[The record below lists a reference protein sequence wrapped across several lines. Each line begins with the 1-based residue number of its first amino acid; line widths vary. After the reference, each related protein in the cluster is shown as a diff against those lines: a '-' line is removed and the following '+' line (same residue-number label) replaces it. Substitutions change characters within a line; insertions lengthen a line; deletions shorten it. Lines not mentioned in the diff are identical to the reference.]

1 MYIVYFTRRMNMLK
15 NKNLLATIVALTVM
29 VVAALFMTQK
39 EQNNSSTSTEKVKIG
54 VLQFVTHDSLDEIYK
69 GIKAGLEEG
78 GYTTTDNLEIDF
90 MNAEGDQSQVQTM
103 SKKLVDNGNELLIG
117 IATPAAQGLANATTE
132 LPIIMGA
139 VTDPVGANLVTDLK
153 NPGGN
158 ITGVSDQTP
167 VADAVSLI
175 KEITPDA
182 KTIGVLYSSNEDNS
196 KIQVAEFKAAAEE
209 AGYTVLEYAVA
220 SSNEI
225 AATVEVASSKADVL
239 FTPVDNTVAS
249 AFSTVVSVANKTKTP
264 IFTSVEDMVE
274 GGGIASV
281 TLSQYDL
288 GVATGKMAAKILD
301 GANPAD
307 TPVQIFNE
315 GTVVVNQKV
324 AKELGI
330 TLSDD
335 VISKASKV
343 IE

>member
-1 MYIVYFTRRMNMLK
+1 MLK

-39 EQNNSSTSTEKVKIG
+39 EQSNSSTSTEKVKIG

-69 GIKAGLEEG
+69 GIKAGLKEG

-196 KIQVAEFKAAAEE
+196 KIQVAEFKAVAEE

-225 AATVEVASSKADVL
+225 AATVEIASSKADVL

-301 GANPAD
+301 GANPED

-315 GTVVVNQKV
+315 STVVVNQKV

>member
-1 MYIVYFTRRMNMLK
+1 MK

-39 EQNNSSTSTEKVKIG
+39 EQSSQSASSEKVKIG

-78 GYTTTDNLEIDF
+78 GYSTTDNLEIDF

-209 AGYTVLEYAVA
+209 AGYAVLEYAVA

-249 AFSTVVSVANKTKTP
+249 AFSTVVSVTNKTKTP

>member
-1 MYIVYFTRRMNMLK
+1 MMK
-15 NKNLLATIVALTVM
+15 NKNLLATIIALTVM
-29 VVAALFMTQK
+29 VVAALFLTQK
-39 EQNNSSTSTEKVKIG
+39 EQNNSTNSTAKVKIG

-78 GYTTTDNLEIDF
+78 GYTTTENLSIDF

-167 VADAVSLI
+167 VADTVSLI

-220 SSNEI
+220 SSNEL
-225 AATVEVASSKADVL
+225 ASTVEVASSKVDAL

-249 AFSTVVSVANKTKTP
+249 AFSTVVSVANKSKTP

-324 AKELGI
+324 ANELGI

-335 VISKASKV
+335 VINQASKV

>member
-1 MYIVYFTRRMNMLK
+1 MLK
-15 NKNLLATIVALTVM
+15 NKNLLATIIALTVM

-39 EQNNSSTSTEKVKIG
+39 EQSNSSISTEKVKIG

-78 GYTTTDNLEIDF
+78 GYSTTDNLDIDF
-90 MNAEGDQSQVQTM
+90 MNAEADQSQVQTM

-139 VTDPVGANLVTDLK
+139 VTDPVGANLVTNLK

-196 KIQVAEFKAAAEE
+196 KIQVEEFKAAAEE

-220 SSNEI
+220 SSNEL
-225 AATVEVASSKADVL
+225 ASTVEVATSKTDVL

-335 VISKASKV
+335 VINQASKV

>member
-1 MYIVYFTRRMNMLK
+1 MMK
-15 NKNLLATIVALTVM
+15 NKNLLATIIALTVM
-29 VVAALFMTQK
+29 VVVALFLTQK
-39 EQNNSSTSTEKVKIG
+39 EQNNSTNSTEKVKIG

-78 GYTTTDNLEIDF
+78 GYTTTENLSIDF

-103 SKKLVDNGNELLIG
+103 SKKLVENGNELLIG

-167 VADAVSLI
+167 VADTVSLI

-220 SSNEI
+220 SSNEL
-225 AATVEVASSKADVL
+225 ASTVEVASSKVDAL

-249 AFSTVVSVANKTKTP
+249 AFSTVVSVANKSKTP

-288 GVATGKMAAKILD
+288 GVATGKMTAKILD

-335 VISKASKV
+335 VINQASKV

>member
-1 MYIVYFTRRMNMLK
+1 MLK

-39 EQNNSSTSTEKVKIG
+39 EQSSQSASSEKVKIG

-78 GYTTTDNLEIDF
+78 GYSTTDNLEIDF

-139 VTDPVGANLVTDLK
+139 VTDPVGANLVIDLK

-167 VADAVSLI
+167 VADTVSLI

>member
-1 MYIVYFTRRMNMLK
+1 MMK
-15 NKNLLATIVALTVM
+15 NKNLLATIIALTVM
-29 VVAALFMTQK
+29 VVVALFLTQK
-39 EQNNSSTSTEKVKIG
+39 EQNNSTNSTEKVKIG

-78 GYTTTDNLEIDF
+78 GYTTTENLSIDF

-117 IATPAAQGLANATTE
+117 IATPAAQGLANATAE

-167 VADAVSLI
+167 VADTVSLI

-220 SSNEI
+220 SSNEL
-225 AATVEVASSKADVL
+225 ASTVEVASSKVDAL

-249 AFSTVVSVANKTKTP
+249 AFSTVVSVANKSKTP

-281 TLSQYDL
+281 TLNQYDL

-335 VISKASKV
+335 VINQASKV

>member
-1 MYIVYFTRRMNMLK
+1 MLK

-29 VVAALFMTQK
+29 VVAALFLTQK
-39 EQNNSSTSTEKVKIG
+39 EQSNSSNSTEKVKIG

-69 GIKAGLEEG
+69 GIKDGLEEG

-167 VADAVSLI
+167 VADTVSLI

-301 GANPAD
+301 GANPED

>member
-1 MYIVYFTRRMNMLK
+1 MMK
-15 NKNLLATIVALTVM
+15 NKNLLATIIALTVM
-29 VVAALFMTQK
+29 VVAALFLTQK
-39 EQNNSSTSTEKVKIG
+39 EQNNSTNSTEKVKIG

-78 GYTTTDNLEIDF
+78 GYTTAENLSIDF

-167 VADAVSLI
+167 VADTVSLI

-220 SSNEI
+220 SSNEL
-225 AATVEVASSKADVL
+225 ASTVEVASSKVDAL

-249 AFSTVVSVANKTKTP
+249 AFSTVVSVANKSKTP

-315 GTVVVNQKV
+315 GTIVVNQKV

-335 VISKASKV
+335 VINQASKV

>member
-1 MYIVYFTRRMNMLK
+1 MLK

-39 EQNNSSTSTEKVKIG
+39 EQSNSSTSTEKVKIG

-78 GYTTTDNLEIDF
+78 GYSTTDNLDIDF
-90 MNAEGDQSQVQTM
+90 MNAEADQSQVQTM

-139 VTDPVGANLVTDLK
+139 VTDPVGANLVKDLK

-175 KEITPDA
+175 KEITPEA

>member
-1 MYIVYFTRRMNMLK
+1 MMK
-15 NKNLLATIVALTVM
+15 NKNLLATIIALTVM
-29 VVAALFMTQK
+29 VVAALFLTQK
-39 EQNNSSTSTEKVKIG
+39 EQNNSTNSTEKVKIG

-78 GYTTTDNLEIDF
+78 GYTTTENLSIDF

-117 IATPAAQGLANATTE
+117 IATPAAQGLANATAE

-167 VADAVSLI
+167 VADTVSLI

-196 KIQVAEFKAAAEE
+196 IIQVAEFKAAAEE

-220 SSNEI
+220 SSNEL
-225 AATVEVASSKADVL
+225 ASTVEVASSKVDAL

-249 AFSTVVSVANKTKTP
+249 AFSTVVSVANKSKTP

-288 GVATGKMAAKILD
+288 GVATGKMTAKILD
-301 GANPAD
+301 GANPVD

-335 VISKASKV
+335 VINQASKV

>member
-1 MYIVYFTRRMNMLK
+1 MMK
-15 NKNLLATIVALTVM
+15 NKNLLATIIALTVM
-29 VVAALFMTQK
+29 VVAALFLTQK
-39 EQNNSSTSTEKVKIG
+39 EQNNSTNSTEKVKIG

-78 GYTTTDNLEIDF
+78 GYTTTENLSIDF

-167 VADAVSLI
+167 VADTVSLI

-220 SSNEI
+220 SSNEL
-225 AATVEVASSKADVL
+225 ASTVEVASSKVDAL

-249 AFSTVVSVANKTKTP
+249 AFSTVVSVANKSKTP

-315 GTVVVNQKV
+315 GTIVVNQKV

-335 VISKASKV
+335 VINQASKV

>member
-1 MYIVYFTRRMNMLK
+1 MK

-39 EQNNSSTSTEKVKIG
+39 EQSNSSTSTEKVKIG

-78 GYTTTDNLEIDF
+78 GYSTTDNLDIDF
-90 MNAEGDQSQVQTM
+90 MNAEADQSQVQTM

-167 VADAVSLI
+167 VADTVSLI

>member
-1 MYIVYFTRRMNMLK
+1 MLK

-39 EQNNSSTSTEKVKIG
+39 EQSNSTNSTEKVKIG

>member
-1 MYIVYFTRRMNMLK
+1 MLK

-29 VVAALFMTQK
+29 VIAALFLTQK
-39 EQNNSSTSTEKVKIG
+39 EQSSQSASSEKVKIG

-78 GYTTTDNLEIDF
+78 GYSTTDNLEIDF

-196 KIQVAEFKAAAEE
+196 KIQVAEFKAAAEA

>member
-1 MYIVYFTRRMNMLK
+1 MMK

-39 EQNNSSTSTEKVKIG
+39 EQTSQSASSEKVKIG

-78 GYTTTDNLEIDF
+78 GYSTTDNLEIDF
-90 MNAEGDQSQVQTM
+90 MNAEADQSQVQTM

-139 VTDPVGANLVTDLK
+139 VTDPVGANLVSDLK

-196 KIQVAEFKAAAEE
+196 KIQVEEFKTAAEE

-220 SSNEI
+220 SSNEL
-225 AATVEVASSKADVL
+225 ASTVEVATSKTDVL

-301 GANPAD
+301 GANPGD

-315 GTVVVNQKV
+315 GTIVVNQKV

-335 VISKASKV
+335 VINQASKV

>member
-1 MYIVYFTRRMNMLK
+1 MMK
-15 NKNLLATIVALTVM
+15 NKNLLATIIALTVM
-29 VVAALFMTQK
+29 VVVALFLTQK
-39 EQNNSSTSTEKVKIG
+39 EQNNSTNSTEKVKIG

-78 GYTTTDNLEIDF
+78 GYTTTENLSIDF

-167 VADAVSLI
+167 VADTVSLI

-220 SSNEI
+220 SSNEL
-225 AATVEVASSKADVL
+225 ASTVEVASSKVDAL
-239 FTPVDNTVAS
+239 FTPIDNTVAS
-249 AFSTVVSVANKTKTP
+249 AFSTVVSVANKSKTP

-288 GVATGKMAAKILD
+288 GVATGKMTAKILD

-335 VISKASKV
+335 VINQASKV

>member
-1 MYIVYFTRRMNMLK
+1 MK

-39 EQNNSSTSTEKVKIG
+39 EQRNLSTSTEKVKIG
-54 VLQFVTHDSLDEIYK
+54 VLQFVPHDSLDEIYK
-69 GIKAGLEEG
+69 GIKAELEEG

-167 VADAVSLI
+167 VADTVSLI

>member
-1 MYIVYFTRRMNMLK
+1 MK

-39 EQNNSSTSTEKVKIG
+39 EQSNSSTSTEKVKIG

-78 GYTTTDNLEIDF
+78 GYSTTDNLDIDF
-90 MNAEGDQSQVQTM
+90 MNAEADQSQVQTM

-139 VTDPVGANLVTDLK
+139 VTDPVGANLVKDLK

-175 KEITPDA
+175 KEITPEA

>member
-1 MYIVYFTRRMNMLK
+1 MK
-15 NKNLLATIVALTVM
+15 NKNLLATIIALTVM

-39 EQNNSSTSTEKVKIG
+39 EQSSQSASSEKVKIG

-78 GYTTTDNLEIDF
+78 GYSTTDNLEIDF
-90 MNAEGDQSQVQTM
+90 MNAEADQSQVQTM

-139 VTDPVGANLVTDLK
+139 VTDPVGANLVSDLK

-158 ITGVSDQTP
+158 ITGVSDQTS

-220 SSNEI
+220 SSNEL
-225 AATVEVASSKADVL
+225 ASTVEVATSKTDVL

-301 GANPAD
+301 GANPGD

-315 GTVVVNQKV
+315 GTIVVNQKV

-335 VISKASKV
+335 VINQASKV

>member
-1 MYIVYFTRRMNMLK
+1 MLK

-29 VVAALFMTQK
+29 VIAALFLTQK
-39 EQNNSSTSTEKVKIG
+39 EQSSQSASSEKVKIG

-78 GYTTTDNLEIDF
+78 GYSTTDNLEIDF

>member
-1 MYIVYFTRRMNMLK
+1 MMK
-15 NKNLLATIVALTVM
+15 NKNLLATIIALTVM
-29 VVAALFMTQK
+29 VVAALFLTQK
-39 EQNNSSTSTEKVKIG
+39 EQNNSTNSTEKVKIG

-78 GYTTTDNLEIDF
+78 GYTTTENLSIDF

-167 VADAVSLI
+167 VADTVSLI
-175 KEITPDA
+175 KEITPNA

-220 SSNEI
+220 SSNEL
-225 AATVEVASSKADVL
+225 ASTVEVASSKVDAL

-249 AFSTVVSVANKTKTP
+249 AFSTVVSVANKSKTP

-301 GANPAD
+301 GAHPAD

-315 GTVVVNQKV
+315 GTIVVNQKV

-335 VISKASKV
+335 VINQASKV

>member
-1 MYIVYFTRRMNMLK
+1 MK
-15 NKNLLATIVALTVM
+15 NKNLLATIIALTVM
-29 VVAALFMTQK
+29 VVAALFLTQK
-39 EQNNSSTSTEKVKIG
+39 EQNNSTNSTAKVKIG

-78 GYTTTDNLEIDF
+78 GYTTTENLSIDF

-167 VADAVSLI
+167 VADTVSLI

-196 KIQVAEFKAAAEE
+196 KIQVAEFKTAAEE

-220 SSNEI
+220 SSNEL
-225 AATVEVASSKADVL
+225 ASTVEVASSKVDAL

-249 AFSTVVSVANKTKTP
+249 AFSTVVSVANKSKTP

>member
-1 MYIVYFTRRMNMLK
+1 MLK

-39 EQNNSSTSTEKVKIG
+39 EQSNSSTSTEKVKIG

-78 GYTTTDNLEIDF
+78 GYSTTDNLDIDF
-90 MNAEGDQSQVQTM
+90 MNAEADQSQVQTM

-139 VTDPVGANLVTDLK
+139 VTDPVGANLVKDLK

-167 VADAVSLI
+167 VADAISLI
-175 KEITPDA
+175 KQITPEA

>member
-1 MYIVYFTRRMNMLK
+1 MMK
-15 NKNLLATIVALTVM
+15 NKNLLATIIALTVM
-29 VVAALFMTQK
+29 VVAALFLTQK
-39 EQNNSSTSTEKVKIG
+39 EQNNSTNSTEKVKIG
-54 VLQFVTHDSLDEIYK
+54 VLQLVTHDSLDEIYK

-78 GYTTTDNLEIDF
+78 GYTTTENLSIDF

-167 VADAVSLI
+167 VADTVSLI

-220 SSNEI
+220 SSNEL
-225 AATVEVASSKADVL
+225 ASTVEVASSKVDAL

-249 AFSTVVSVANKTKTP
+249 AFSTVVSVANKSKTP

-288 GVATGKMAAKILD
+288 GVATGKMTAKILD

-335 VISKASKV
+335 VINQASKV

>member
-1 MYIVYFTRRMNMLK
+1 MK
-15 NKNLLATIVALTVM
+15 NKTLLSVVTAL
-29 VVAALFMTQK
+29 VVLVVGAFFFNKQEETT
-39 EQNNSSTSTEKVKIG
+39 SSTDQTQTVKVG
-54 VLQFVTHDSLDEIYK
+54 VLQYVTHDSLDEIYK
-69 GIKAGLEEG
+69 GIVAGLKEA
-78 GYTTTDNLEIDF
+78 GYDDTSNLAIDF

-103 SKKLVDNGNELLIG
+103 SKKLVDNGNQLLIG

-139 VTDPVGANLVTDLK
+139 VTDPVGANLVTDLNK
-153 NPGGN
+153 PGGN

-167 VADAVSLI
+167 VADEIELI
-175 KEITPDA
+175 KAITPDA

-196 KIQVAEFKAAAEE
+196 KSQVAEFKTAAEA
-209 AGYTVLEYAVA
+209 AGYTVIEYAVP

-225 AATVEVASSKADVL
+225 ASTVEVATSKVDVL
-239 FTPVDNTVAS
+239 FTPVDNTIAS

-264 IFTSVEDMVE
+264 VYTSVEDMVE

-301 GANPAD
+301 GADPAT
-307 TPVQIFNE
+307 TPVEIFNE
-315 GTVVVNQKV
+315 GSVVVNKTV
-324 AKELGI
+324 ADELGLTI
-330 TLSDD
+330 PADILES
-335 VISKASKV
+335 ASRV

>member
-1 MYIVYFTRRMNMLK
+1 MLK

-39 EQNNSSTSTEKVKIG
+39 EQSNSSTSTEKVKIG

-175 KEITPDA
+175 KEITPNA
-182 KTIGVLYSSNEDNS
+182 KTIGILYSSNEDNS

>member
-1 MYIVYFTRRMNMLK
+1 MLK

-39 EQNNSSTSTEKVKIG
+39 EQSSQSASSEKVKIG

-78 GYTTTDNLEIDF
+78 GYSTTDNLEIDF
-90 MNAEGDQSQVQTM
+90 MNAEADQSQVQTM

-220 SSNEI
+220 SSNEL
-225 AATVEVASSKADVL
+225 ASTVEVATSKTDVL

-335 VISKASKV
+335 VINQASKV

>member
-1 MYIVYFTRRMNMLK
+1 MK

-39 EQNNSSTSTEKVKIG
+39 EQSSQSASSEKVKIG

-78 GYTTTDNLEIDF
+78 GYSTTDNLEIDF
-90 MNAEGDQSQVQTM
+90 MNAEADQSQVQTM

-196 KIQVAEFKAAAEE
+196 KIQVEEFKAAAEE

-220 SSNEI
+220 SSNEL
-225 AATVEVASSKADVL
+225 ASTVEVATSKTDVL

-301 GANPAD
+301 GANPGD

-315 GTVVVNQKV
+315 GTIVVNQKV

-335 VISKASKV
+335 VINQASKV

>member
-1 MYIVYFTRRMNMLK
+1 MK

-39 EQNNSSTSTEKVKIG
+39 EQSNSSTSTEKVKIG

-78 GYTTTDNLEIDF
+78 GYSTTDNLDIDF
-90 MNAEGDQSQVQTM
+90 MNAEADQSQVQTM

-139 VTDPVGANLVTDLK
+139 VTDPVGANLVKDLK

-175 KEITPDA
+175 KEITPEA

-335 VISKASKV
+335 VISKASNV

>member
-1 MYIVYFTRRMNMLK
+1 MK
-15 NKNLLATIVALTVM
+15 NKNLLATIIALTVM
-29 VVAALFMTQK
+29 VVAALFLTQK
-39 EQNNSSTSTEKVKIG
+39 EQNNSTNSTEKVKIG

-78 GYTTTDNLEIDF
+78 GYTTTENLSIDF

-117 IATPAAQGLANATTE
+117 IATPAAQGLANATAE

-167 VADAVSLI
+167 VADTVSLI

-220 SSNEI
+220 SSNEL
-225 AATVEVASSKADVL
+225 ASTVEVASSKVDAL

-249 AFSTVVSVANKTKTP
+249 AFSTVVSVANKSKTP

-274 GGGIASV
+274 SGGIASV

-288 GVATGKMAAKILD
+288 GVATGKMTAKILD

-335 VISKASKV
+335 VINQASKV

>member
-1 MYIVYFTRRMNMLK
+1 MK
-15 NKNLLATIVALTVM
+15 NKNLLATIIALTVM
-29 VVAALFMTQK
+29 VVAALFLTQK
-39 EQNNSSTSTEKVKIG
+39 EQNNSTNSTEKVKIG

-78 GYTTTDNLEIDF
+78 GYTTAENLSIDF

-167 VADAVSLI
+167 VADTVSLI
-175 KEITPDA
+175 KEITPNA

-220 SSNEI
+220 SSNEL
-225 AATVEVASSKADVL
+225 ASTVEVASSKVDAL

-249 AFSTVVSVANKTKTP
+249 AFSTVVSVANKSKTP

-315 GTVVVNQKV
+315 GTIVVNQKV

-335 VISKASKV
+335 VINQASKV

>member
-1 MYIVYFTRRMNMLK
+1 MK

-39 EQNNSSTSTEKVKIG
+39 EQTSQSASSEKVKIG

-78 GYTTTDNLEIDF
+78 GYSTTDNLEIDF
-90 MNAEGDQSQVQTM
+90 MNAEADQSQVQTM

-139 VTDPVGANLVTDLK
+139 VTDPVGANLVTNLK

-196 KIQVAEFKAAAEE
+196 KIQVEEFKAAAEE

-220 SSNEI
+220 SSNEL
-225 AATVEVASSKADVL
+225 ASTVEVATSKTDVL

-288 GVATGKMAAKILD
+288 GVATGKMAAKMLD

-335 VISKASKV
+335 VINQASKV

>member
-1 MYIVYFTRRMNMLK
+1 MLK
-15 NKNLLATIVALTVM
+15 NKNLLATIIALTVM

-39 EQNNSSTSTEKVKIG
+39 EQSSQSASSEKVKIG

-117 IATPAAQGLANATTE
+117 IATPVAQGLANATTE

-209 AGYTVLEYAVA
+209 AGYAVLEYAVA

>member
-1 MYIVYFTRRMNMLK
+1 MK

-39 EQNNSSTSTEKVKIG
+39 EQTSQSASSEKVKIG
-54 VLQFVTHDSLDEIYK
+54 VLQFVTHDSLDEIYM

-78 GYTTTDNLEIDF
+78 GYSTTDNLEIDF
-90 MNAEGDQSQVQTM
+90 MNAEADQSQVQTM

-139 VTDPVGANLVTDLK
+139 VTDPVGANLVSDLK

-196 KIQVAEFKAAAEE
+196 KIQVAEFKVAAEE

-220 SSNEI
+220 SSNEL
-225 AATVEVASSKADVL
+225 ASTVEVATSKTDVL

-301 GANPAD
+301 GANPGD

-315 GTVVVNQKV
+315 GTIVVNQKV

-335 VISKASKV
+335 VINQASKV

>member
-1 MYIVYFTRRMNMLK
+1 MLK

-39 EQNNSSTSTEKVKIG
+39 EQNNSFNSTEKVKIG

-78 GYTTTDNLEIDF
+78 GYSITDNLEIDF

-196 KIQVAEFKAAAEE
+196 KIQVAEFKTAAEE
-209 AGYTVLEYAVA
+209 AGYAVLEYAVA

>member
-1 MYIVYFTRRMNMLK
+1 MK
-15 NKNLLATIVALTVM
+15 NKNLLATIIALTVM
-29 VVAALFMTQK
+29 VVAALFLTQK
-39 EQNNSSTSTEKVKIG
+39 EQNNSTNSTEKVKIG

-78 GYTTTDNLEIDF
+78 GYTTTENLSIDF

-117 IATPAAQGLANATTE
+117 IATPAAQGLANATAE

-167 VADAVSLI
+167 VADTVSLI

-196 KIQVAEFKAAAEE
+196 IIQVAEFKAAAEE

-220 SSNEI
+220 SSNEL
-225 AATVEVASSKADVL
+225 ASTVEVASSKVDAL

-249 AFSTVVSVANKTKTP
+249 AFSTVVSVANKSKTP

-288 GVATGKMAAKILD
+288 GVATGKMTAKILD

-335 VISKASKV
+335 VINQASKV

>member
-1 MYIVYFTRRMNMLK
+1 MMK
-15 NKNLLATIVALTVM
+15 NKNLLATIIALTVM
-29 VVAALFMTQK
+29 VVVALFLTQK
-39 EQNNSSTSTEKVKIG
+39 EQNNSTNSTEKVKIG

-78 GYTTTDNLEIDF
+78 GYTTTENLSIDF

-167 VADAVSLI
+167 VADTVSLI

-220 SSNEI
+220 SSNEL
-225 AATVEVASSKADVL
+225 ASTVEVASSKVDAF

-249 AFSTVVSVANKTKTP
+249 AFSTVVSVANKSKTP

-281 TLSQYDL
+281 TLNQYDL

-335 VISKASKV
+335 VINQASKV

>member
-1 MYIVYFTRRMNMLK
+1 MMK
-15 NKNLLATIVALTVM
+15 NKNLLATIIALTVM
-29 VVAALFMTQK
+29 VVAALFLTQK
-39 EQNNSSTSTEKVKIG
+39 EQNNSTNSTEKVKIG

-78 GYTTTDNLEIDF
+78 GYTTTENLSIDF

-117 IATPAAQGLANATTE
+117 IATPAAQGLANATAE

-167 VADAVSLI
+167 VADTVSLI

-182 KTIGVLYSSNEDNS
+182 RTIGVLYSSNEDNS

-220 SSNEI
+220 SSNEL
-225 AATVEVASSKADVL
+225 ASTVEVASSKVDAL

-249 AFSTVVSVANKTKTP
+249 AFSTVVSVANKSKTP

-288 GVATGKMAAKILD
+288 GVATGKMTAKILD

-335 VISKASKV
+335 VINQASKV